1 MAPLASTCGNR
12 IWVVV
17 VVALVIVK
25 ISIMIKFGIG
35 VVRKIVRSSGV
46 LLSIVPNVTLND
58 IVNVARTILIKFQVM
73 TRSFLKDD
81 DGNIYRAED
90 AEFIG
95 LFEETIL
102 TL

>member
-46 LLSIVPNVTLND
+46 LLSIVLNRRRKKVGKKRLEKEITYPNVTLND

-73 TRSFLKDD
+73 TRSFL
-81 DGNIYRAED
+81 
-90 AEFIG
+90 
-95 LFEETIL
+95 
-102 TL
+102 

>member
-1 MAPLASTCGNR
+1 MMLVLGRTGMRHEKGLA
-12 IWVVV
+12 
-17 VVALVIVK
+17 
-25 ISIMIKFGIG
+25 
-35 VVRKIVRSSGV
+35 
-46 LLSIVPNVTLND
+46 
-58 IVNVARTILIKFQVM
+58 
-73 TRSFLKDD
+73 KDD

>member
-46 LLSIVPNVTLND
+46 LLSIVLNRRRKK
-58 IVNVARTILIKFQVM
+58 VGKKK
-73 TRSFLKDD
+73 TRKRNYLPERDV
-81 DGNIYRAED
+81 E
-90 AEFIG
+90 
-95 LFEETIL
+95 
-102 TL
+102 

>member
-35 VVRKIVRSSGV
+35 VIRKIVRSSGI
-46 LLSIVPNVTLND
+46 LLSIVLNRRRKK
-58 IVNVARTILIKFQVM
+58 VGKKK
-73 TRSFLKDD
+73 TRKRNYLPERDV
-81 DGNIYRAED
+81 E
-90 AEFIG
+90 
-95 LFEETIL
+95 
-102 TL
+102 